1 MPYTNLVAFALS
13 EGLGNIFFATR
24 RDSTKFLNLL
34 NNPCVSIF
42 FDNRKNLSSDIYN
55 AKTVSAEAEAKDVK
69 RDKEKFK
76 KLILDRHPELRG
88 FLNEP
93 DCDLFRLEVKKYY
106 YVDNFDNK
114 KIITL
119 K

>member
-1 MPYTNLVAFALS
+1 
-13 EGLGNIFFATR
+13 
-24 RDSTKFLNLL
+24 L

-42 FDNRKNLSSDIYN
+42 FDNRKNISSDIFN

-69 RDKEKFK
+69 KDKEKLREL
-76 KLILDRHPELRG
+76 LIDRHPELKG

-93 DCDLFRLEVKKYY
+93 DYDLFRLEVKKYY

-114 KIITL
+114 QILTMN
-119 K
+119 

>member
-1 MPYTNLVAFALS
+1 M
-13 EGLGNIFFATR
+13 
-24 RDSTKFLNLL
+24 

-42 FDNRKNLSSDIYN
+42 FDDRKNLSSDITN
-55 AKTVSAEAEAKDVK
+55 ATTVSAEAEAQDVK
-69 RDKEKFK
+69 KDKEKLREL
-76 KLILDRHPELRG
+76 LIDRHPELKG

-114 KIITL
+114 QILTMK
-119 K
+119 